1 MNMIKEYI
9 TEFVSFLINQVQ
21 SIGITDVID
30 ILLVSVV
37 FYFAY
42 RYIRDRRAGKLAA
55 GIIVLVLLQLF
66 SGILELTAMQF
77 IMENVFQVGL
87 IAIII
92 VFQPELRS
100 MLEKVGGEPLK
111 SLKSIGEQKENTQLS
126 AMINALCETA
136 CDLSKEKTGALIVVE
151 RTTKLGE
158 YIKSGTVINAD
169 LVPYMLKNIFFNK
182 APMHDGAVII
192 RDMRIYAAG
201 CFLPLST
208 NNEIIKDLGTRHRAA
223 IGMSENSDAIVIVVS
238 EENGTISMALEGK
251 LKRNFDYLSLKKE
264 LTSLLTDEEKQ
275 SKKAAKATVKTK
287 RIPRFK
293 EVNLNDDEPKLK

>member
-1 MNMIKEYI
+1 MNTIKEYI
-9 TEFVSFLINQVQ
+9 TEFVSYLFNQVKA
-21 SIGITDVID
+21 IGINDIVD
-30 ILLVSVV
+30 ILLVSVI
-37 FYFAY
+37 FYLAY

-66 SGILELTAMQF
+66 SEILELTAMHF
-77 IMENVFQVGL
+77 IMQNVFQVGL
-87 IAIII
+87 IAILI
-92 VFQPELRS
+92 VFQPELRT

-126 AMINALCETA
+126 AMITALCETA
-136 CDLSKEKTGALIVVE
+136 CDLSKEKTGALIVIE

-223 IGMSENSDAIVIVVS
+223 IGMSENSDAIVLVVS

-251 LKRNFDYLSLKKE
+251 LKRNFDYITLKKE
-264 LTSLLTDEEKQ
+264 LTELLTDE
-275 SKKAAKATVKTK
+275 AAKNKKSAKPSILNK
-287 RIPRFK
+287 RSSRFK
-293 EVNLNDDEPKLK
+293 EVNLSDGDGDTK